1 MQPGMNHE
9 CIYCAC
15 CHSTG
20 GDSCASIS
28 YVVRMDIG
36 TSHLAH
42 RRDIIDGNKQ
52 LVSRLKD
59 RLGEV
64 ADNKKGSPTS
74 LWKMIEV

>member
-1 MQPGMNHE
+1 MCFHKL
-9 CIYCAC
+9 
-15 CHSTG
+15 
-20 GDSCASIS
+20 

-42 RRDIIDGNKQ
+42 RRDIVDGNKQ

-74 LWKMIEV
+74 L